1 MLSRARSDLR
11 GFHGAGG
18 FPVARPF
25 GLVKYHVLLRREFFG
40 HGGIDGGIDD
50 ALRNELFVAIQD

>member
-18 FPVARPF
+18 FPVARPL

-50 ALRNELFVAIQD
+50 PEK